1 MSTTPNLLIAF
12 GPRGLLS
19 IVAIFTIIGGV
30 WHVDRMWDEKGSQ
43 AYYEERAT
51 MELVPNANEY
61 TGLLSTG
68 ITIPEKDLNKAFPFP
83 WIFLLGWVLF
93 GLSYFFPVDGS
104 LSLVV
109 NGNVIT
115 AAVVCLILGWVASV
129 PMGEAV
135 RFRDGIKKT
144 KLSLVFVASWLLLTI
159 VTGGSEPLLFTFRYL
174 GAVTII
180 ASMKILWKFRKM
192 GDTWEQEGKPNPDPV
207 VYNLGGPLFCFGW
220 FLFWIGMASTSDVA
234 EGASGIPIYFTWRA
248 FFAFSAGT
256 GMVPVVMFVD
266 YAHDE
271 GAEFLGFGTDGRF
284 FGRFLESPIP
294 FLSAWT
300 LFGFGSLL
308 PLGALTDVSI
318 RQWIILANCVLQGI
332 GKLQSGQISNYHEIH
347 FVICARLNK
356 CLCLVPFIY
365 SRRHSDSDGPLQ
377 WRFGWKDQ
385 ILHSLCHSVFGF
397 GY

>member
-30 WHVDRMWDEKGSQ
+30 WNADRIWDQKGSQ
-43 AYYEERAT
+43 AHYERAT
-51 MELVPNANEY
+51 TELDPNQNES
-61 TGLLSTG
+61 TGLLTTV
-68 ITIPEKDLNKAFPFP
+68 ITIPEKDLNEAFPFP
-83 WIFLLGWVLF
+83 WIFLLGWVIF

-109 NGNVIT
+109 NGNVID
-115 AAVVCLILGWVASV
+115 AAVVCLVLGWVASV

-159 VTGGSEPLLFTFRYL
+159 VTGGGEPLLFAFRIL
-174 GAVTII
+174 GAVCII
-180 ASMKILWKFRKM
+180 ASMKILRKFRKM
-192 GDTWEQEGKPNPDPV
+192 GDTWEQEGKPNPNPV

-234 EGASGIPIYFTWRA
+234 EGASGIPIYFTWRTFFA
-248 FFAFSAGT
+248 FFAGI

-271 GAEFLGFGTDGRF
+271 GAEFLGFGTD
-284 FGRFLESPIP
+284 
-294 FLSAWT
+294 
-300 LFGFGSLL
+300 
-308 PLGALTDVSI
+308 V
-318 RQWIILANCVLQGI
+318 I
-332 GKLQSGQISNYHEIH
+332 GPAS
-347 FVICARLNK
+347 
-356 CLCLVPFIY
+356 
-365 SRRHSDSDGPLQ
+365 
-377 WRFGWKDQ
+377 
-385 ILHSLCHSVFGF
+385 
-397 GY
+397 